1 MTPSNDFDSY
11 IPVYSSIPEEW
22 EDSRQFLTERLR
34 ELTDGVNAR
43 DFAQYIDRNT
53 LNGQLW
59 LPGTGNVLRDNF
71 RKVINIAPLP
81 DFGVTSPK
89 NVAHGITFSEDTC
102 ITRFY
107 GAASNPAASDLTSGI
122 PLPFVDMPGAAHI
135 GIEIDGTNII
145 ITGDGST
152 DYSAYTCAYVVVEW
166 IDEA

>member
-11 IPVYSSIPEEW
+11 LPVYNAIPEEW

-34 ELTDGVNAR
+34 EITDSVNAK
-43 DFAQYIDRNT
+43 DFAQYIDRDT

-59 LPGTGNVLRDNF
+59 LPGTGTSLRDNL
-71 RKVINIAPLP
+71 RKVVDIGPLP
-81 DFGVTSPK
+81 DFGVTSTK
-89 NVAHGITFSEDTC
+89 TVAHGITFSENTC

-107 GAASNPAASDLTSGI
+107 GAASDSGATDLTKGI
-122 PLPFVDMPGAAHI
+122 PLPYIQMPGGAHI

-145 ITGDGST
+145 ITGDGAT